1 MTAEPI
7 ESGRVRIGE
16 LSRRVGV
23 SEHLLRA
30 WERRYGL
37 LDPVRSAGGYRLY
50 SRADERRIRRMQQ
63 LLDSGLSAAEAA
75 RAARET
81 PVESSDA
88 FGSTAAPVTEQRRER
103 LRAAFLAMDEPMA
116 QRLMDSLF
124 LDVTVETAL
133 REVVLPCLRDIGIG
147 WERGEITV
155 AQEHLASQIVR
166 GRLLALAR
174 GWGRGDGPRALLACP
189 PGEQHDLALLA
200 FGVVLSRRGW
210 AVYYLGTDT
219 PIGSV
224 VDAIAVARPDV
235 VVLAAVEPARFT
247 EVREELAALARRGRL
262 VLAGPAADAALGAE
276 VGAAVL
282 AHDPV
287 TAAETISGRRSR

>member
-1 MTAEPI
+1 MDAEST

-50 SRADERRIRRMQQ
+50 SPADERRIRQMQQ

-75 RAARET
+75 RAARNT
-81 PVESSDA
+81 PVEARDTFTA
-88 FGSTAAPVTEQRRER
+88 EAAPAIEQRRER
-103 LRAAFLAMDEPMA
+103 LRAAFIAMDEPMT
-116 QRLMDSLF
+116 QRLIDSLF

-155 AQEHLASQIVR
+155 AQEHLASQIIR

-224 VDAIAVARPDV
+224 IDSIATARPDV
-235 VVLAAVEPARFT
+235 VVLAAVEPERFNT
-247 EVREELAALARRGRL
+247 VRDELAALARRSQL
-262 VLAGPAADAALGAE
+262 VLAGPAADAALAAE

-282 AHDPV
+282 ADDPV
-287 TAAETISGRRSR
+287 TAAETIKVRRSR